1 LVTLFAA
8 GTGYGAGATSLATAT
23 TNASGDFNL
32 PSYTC
37 PVGNPQTYITASGG
51 DAGSGTNSAI
61 ALMAALGPC
70 NSLSTS
76 THITVNELTTAAAQ
90 WALAQFFDSTGHTIG
105 APSSNA
111 GGLRNAYTGFA
122 NLAGLNGSN
131 FSVSGNPST
140 FLPTGGS
147 CPGPSNCDGLERLN
161 TLANIMAGCIESS
174 GSSSSACVKLMCDAT
189 PGLTYTTSCSGTPTI
204 SDTMGAAHLIVT
216 NPANN
221 VSALFGLAAVSTPF
235 SPVLG
240 AAPDG
245 WEIALNFAP
254 AGAAFSLP
262 QSIALDASGNVFV
275 ANSNGNHGPDLGSV
289 SELTVASGYAAG
301 LNLAPAGAVFD
312 EPTSLAL
319 DGSGD
324 VFVANGGTNGDFG
337 SVSELTVGSSYATG
351 LNFAPTGTFRFPI
364 SIALDTSGNVFM
376 ANATGDNVS
385 ELTAASGYT
394 TGLKFAP
401 PGASFDFPQSLALD
415 GSGNVFVANTDGDSV
430 SELTAGSSYATG
442 LNFAASGASFNAP
455 ASIALDGT
463 SNVFVGNEGGNSM
476 SELTAASSYATGLEF
491 ASAGASFNEP
501 VSIALDGAG
510 NVFAA
515 NANGESV
522 SELTA
527 ASSYGT
533 GLNFAPAGA
542 GFSVPSSIAVDGA
555 GNVFVADRVGDSVSE
570 ILGLAQPVIT
580 PVQSCLTFWSN
591 HPGLTCVP

>member
-1 LVTLFAA
+1 M
-8 GTGYGAGATSLATAT
+8 
-23 TNASGDFNL
+23 
-32 PSYTC
+32 
-37 PVGNPQTYITASGG
+37 GNPQTYITASGG

-122 NLAGLNGSN
+122 NLADLNGSN

-147 CPGPSNCDGLERLN
+147 CPGASNCDGLERLD

-189 PGLTYTTSCSGTPTI
+189 PGLTYTSSCSGTPTI
-204 SDTMGAAHLIVT
+204 TDTMGAAHLIVT

-240 AAPDG
+240 TAPDG

-275 ANSNGNHGPDLGSV
+275 ANEFNQARNGFNGS
-289 SELTVASGYAAG
+289 
-301 LNLAPAGAVFD
+301 
-312 EPTSLAL
+312 
-319 DGSGD
+319 
-324 VFVANGGTNGDFG
+324 
-337 SVSELTVGSSYATG
+337 
-351 LNFAPTGTFRFPI
+351 
-364 SIALDTSGNVFM
+364 
-376 ANATGDNVS
+376 VS
-385 ELTAASGYT
+385 ELTAASGYA
-394 TGLKFAP
+394 TGLNFAP
-401 PGASFDFPQSLALD
+401 AGASLDAAYSIALD
-415 GSGNVFVANTDGDSV
+415 GTGNVFVANS
-430 SELTAGSSYATG
+430 AGNHG
-442 LNFAASGASFNAP
+442 LN
-455 ASIALDGT
+455 
-463 SNVFVGNEGGNSM
+463 VG
-476 SELTAASSYATGLEF
+476 
-491 ASAGASFNEP
+491 
-501 VSIALDGAG
+501 
-510 NVFAA
+510 
-515 NANGESV
+515 SV

-533 GLNFAPAGA
+533 GFNFAPAGAVFDGPTSLALDESGNVFASNYQGNSLSELSAASSYGTGVNLAPADAMLNGPISLALDGFGNVFASNYLGNSVSELTAESGLGTGLNFAPAGA
-542 GFSVPSSIAVDGA
+542 LFNFPISIGLDGLGDVFAANASGNSNNGSVSELTAGSSYGTGLNFAPSGAGFNTPQSIAVDGA
-555 GNVFVADRVGDSVSE
+555 GNLFVANFSNSVSELTAGSSYGTGLNFAPVGAAFSQLNSLALDSAGNVFVANRAGNSVSE

-591 HPGLTCVP
+591 HPGLACVP